1 MKERM
6 TKQKKIIL
14 ETLEN
19 DMTHPTVQELY
30 QKIKQKDSR
39 IGQATV
45 YRNVNRLVE
54 EGKVLKLSLG
64 NGIDHYDGHTHLHYH
79 FYCSCCQKIYDLEKE
94 DDYISKRKLEEKY
107 EIKINQEK
115 IIFEGICKGC
125 LNEKI

>member
-19 DMTHPTVQELY
+19 DMTHPTIQELY

-39 IGQATV
+39 IGQATI

-64 NGIDHYDGHTHLHYH
+64 NGMDHYDGHTNLHYH
-79 FYCSCCQKIYDLEKE
+79 FYCSQCQKIYDLEKE

-107 EIKINQEK
+107 QIKINQEK